1 MAQHKQLCS
10 QSQLDSLLT
19 APEDLLSNTPASQ
32 WVKVTTCCSQLWQW
46 RWIEKHTFCS
56 ISSSIACCFAPKT
69 IKGLPPVQFLSNSA
83 GKPSAQNTCSWLPLL
98 SIHVPLFPGTPPSF
112 SLGATPPRYCQGL
125 GLSPTPSSGLAR
137 GSRPGILVCMWFA
150 SGQMLWTGL
159 VFNACYHNCRELGLV
174 MLLGE

>member
-1 MAQHKQLCS
+1 MAQHKRLCS

-19 APEDLLSNTPASQ
+19 APEDLLTNTPASQ
-32 WVKVTTCCSQLWQW
+32 WVTMTTCCSWLWQW
-46 RWIEKHTFCS
+46 RWVEKHTFCS

-69 IKGLPPVQFLSNSA
+69 IKGLPLVQFLSNSA
-83 GKPSAQNTCSWLPLL
+83 GRQSAQNTCSQLPLL
-98 SIHVPLFPGTPPSF
+98 SIQVPLLPGVPPSLP
-112 SLGATPPRYCQGL
+112 LGATPPRYWRGL

-150 SGQMLWTGL
+150 PGQMQWTGL
-159 VFNACYHNCRELGLV
+159 VFNVFYHNCRERGLV